1 MTRFTFADRPL
12 SSIDTVSSTSLAVCF
27 EKNLY
32 FVKFDEKTVQ
42 FQSFETF
49 SIRNWTVQFEI
60 KVILTAHFGFHP
72 SIYCK
77 KKNKISKRIFSFID
91 IIYTNT
97 NLFVLY
103 IFAVSNN
110 MYQITDIISR
120 DTIFFFIVFLFTGFC
135 NTGSGFGYFQIKSKH
150 LSNFSIHSSP

>member
-1 MTRFTFADRPL
+1 M
-12 SSIDTVSSTSLAVCF
+12 
-27 EKNLY
+27 
-32 FVKFDEKTVQ
+32 
-42 FQSFETF
+42 
-49 SIRNWTVQFEI
+49 
-60 KVILTAHFGFHP
+60 VILTAHFGVD
-72 SIYCK
+72 SVK
-77 KKNKISKRIFSFID
+77 VLQGKTKISKRIFSFID

-120 DTIFFFIVFLFTGFC
+120 ETIFFFIVFLFTGFC

-150 LSNFSIHSSP
+150 KVTLASIAPHEAQVETLRGLWVVQLWVFYLGPFLPWVYVG

>member
-1 MTRFTFADRPL
+1 M
-12 SSIDTVSSTSLAVCF
+12 
-27 EKNLY
+27 
-32 FVKFDEKTVQ
+32 
-42 FQSFETF
+42 
-49 SIRNWTVQFEI
+49 
-60 KVILTAHFGFHP
+60 VILTAHFGVD
-72 SIYCK
+72 SDK
-77 KKNKISKRIFSFID
+77 VLQGKTKISKRIFSFID

-150 LSNFSIHSSP
+150 KVTLASIAPHEAQGLTLRGLWVVQLWVFI